1 MFPTGFLATE
11 QGMLAGRRLPWRCGG
26 DKSFL
31 SLLQWP
37 GLGLGSCCDP
47 GAPEAGSVC
56 REHLHQAQTGPIESL
71 LFLLLPFSSL
81 ATEFFSLWS
90 EGEESGAQG
99 GGWAPSCLLGELDQT
114 AGWLELVSVD
124 TECHC
129 VFHTHTLSE
138 PLTHLPFMRPLPLSR
153 PALALPLRIPHA
165 FACACLP
172 FHVVSTHM
180 YIHEHAHTR
189 GLLPYPTPIRTLMC
203 MP

>member
-1 MFPTGFLATE
+1 MGGGRMGIRAPSAGLPLFPPPEAGLRSPRSPVFPTGFLATE

-56 REHLHQAQTGPIESL
+56 REHLHQAQTGPIEPL

-81 ATEFFSLWS
+81 ATEVFSLWS

-99 GGWAPSCLLGELDQT
+99 GGWASSCLLGELAQT
-114 AGWLELVSVD
+114 AGWLEPVSVD

-129 VFHTHTLSE
+129 VFHTHPLSE
-138 PLTHLPFMRPLPLSR
+138 PLTHLPFMRPLPLPSGQ
-153 PALALPLRIPHA
+153 LWL
-165 FACACLP
+165 
-172 FHVVSTHM
+172 FH
-180 YIHEHAHTR
+180 
-189 GLLPYPTPIRTLMC
+189 
-203 MP
+203 